1 MPLQGQV
8 DLSKVKKILNKDL
21 KGVYF
26 SGLKQIVEQ
35 TPVDTGRARNSWF
48 LSVGQ
53 PFGLSGQT
61 NSLAQITENM
71 PKSVIGKN
79 LYFTNN
85 LPYSVTLEYGGY
97 PNPPK
102 NPTGKTQG
110 GFSLQAPN
118 GWVRSTLK
126 LMQRKIA
133 NL

>member
-35 TPVDTGRARNSWF
+35 TPVDTGRARNNWF

-53 PFGLSGQT
+53 PFSLSGQT

-85 LPYSVTLEYGGY
+85 LPYAVTLEYGGY
-97 PNPPK
+97 PNPPQ

-126 LMQRKIA
+126 LMQRRIA